1 MLIKLIIMLC
11 TYSYVE
17 EHDNSTVN
25 EHTQEKAIAGDTVDM
40 TTTFIPAKG
49 DNQHFSLITCFFL
62 CVLTVLPSVYPHSHG
77 RVS

>member
-25 EHTQEKAIAGDTVDM
+25 EHAQEKAIAGDTVDM

-49 DNQHFSLITCFFL
+49 DNQHFSLITCFL
-62 CVLTVLPSVYPHSHG
+62 DRPA
-77 RVS
+77 